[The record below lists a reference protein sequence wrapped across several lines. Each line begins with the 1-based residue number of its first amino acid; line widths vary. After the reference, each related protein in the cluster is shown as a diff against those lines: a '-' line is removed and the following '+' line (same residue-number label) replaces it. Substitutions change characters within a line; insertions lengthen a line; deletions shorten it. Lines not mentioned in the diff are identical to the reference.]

1 MLLGL
6 LVPSLF
12 LYDAGS
18 SSSLGSPWLHA
29 LAGATMIGAFFIIT
43 DPVSSPN
50 TSQGLWIYGILVGGL
65 TFVIRG
71 YGAYPDGMAFAV
83 LLSNAAAPLIDRLV
97 QLGQARG
104 RAP

>member
-1 MLLGL
+1 MLIGL

-18 SSSLGSPWLHA
+18 SSSLGSPWLHG

-50 TSQGLWIYGILVGGL
+50 TTQGLWIYGLLVGGL
-65 TFVIRG
+65 TFLIRG
-71 YGAYPDGMAFAV
+71 FGAYPDGLAFAV
-83 LLSNAAAPLIDRLV
+83 LLSNAAAPLIDRVV
-97 QLGQARG
+97 QLRSE
-104 RAP
+104 RAQNR